1 MTDHELLLI
10 DRLSVIKTADIKYD
24 LNSNAYLS
32 FSGGKDST
40 LLHYL
45 LDEALPNNRIPRVYI
60 DTGIEYQLIREFVYN
75 MAKNDD
81 RFVIIKPTLPIK
93 ATLEKYG
100 YPFKSKEHSFKLHE
114 WQLGN
119 RETNFIKKYLGDG
132 DYSCPKK
139 LKYQFSDDFKINVS
153 HMCCVKL
160 KKQPIKKWMKENDK
174 AISITGMRREE
185 GGQRA
190 TLKCILT
197 DKKGNIE
204 KFHPLAVVNDD
215 WEDWYIKE
223 RNIRLC
229 ELYYPPYN
237 FIRTGCKGC
246 PFNLNLQK
254 DLDTMAELL
263 PNERKAC
270 EVIWKP
276 VYEEYR
282 RIGYRLR
289 KKDKQMTIFDRE

>member
-10 DRLSVIKTADIKYD
+10 DRLAVIKSADDKYD

-45 LDEALPNNRIPRVYI
+45 LDEALPGNRIPRVYI
-60 DTGIEYQLIREFVYN
+60 DTGIEYQLIRDFVLS

-100 YPFKSKEHSFKLHE
+100 YPFKSKEHAFKLHE

-132 DYSCPKK
+132 EFSCPKK

-160 KKQPIKKWMKENDK
+160 KKQPIKKWMKDNNK
-174 AISITGMRREE
+174 PISITGMRREE

-197 DKKGNIE
+197 DKKGNVK

-215 WEDWYIKE
+215 WEDWYIKK

-254 DLDTMAELL
+254 DLDTMAERL
-263 PNERKAC
+263 PNERKQC

-289 KKDKQMTIFDRE
+289 KKEDQMTIFDRE

>member
-1 MTDHELLLI
+1 MDYELTLF
-10 DRLSVIKTADIKYD
+10 DRIEVIKTAYEKYD
-24 LNSNAYLS
+24 LEHNAYIS

-45 LDEALPNNRIPRVYI
+45 FDEALPNNRIPRVYI
-60 DTGIEYQLIREFVYN
+60 DTGIEYQMIRDFVYS

-119 RETNFIKKYLGDG
+119 RETNFIKKYLGNG

-139 LKYQFSDDFKINVS
+139 LKYQFSDDFKINIS

-160 KKQPIKKWMKENDK
+160 KKQPIKKWMKENGK
-174 AISITGMRREE
+174 PISITGMRREE

-197 DKKGNIE
+197 DKKGNVE

-215 WEDWYIKE
+215 WG
-223 RNIRLC
+223 RL
-229 ELYYPPYN
+229 
-237 FIRTGCKGC
+237 
-246 PFNLNLQK
+246 
-254 DLDTMAELL
+254 
-263 PNERKAC
+263 
-270 EVIWKP
+270 
-276 VYEEYR
+276 VYQGTQY
-282 RIGYRLR
+282 
-289 KKDKQMTIFDRE
+289 

>member
-1 MTDHELLLI
+1 MTDYELLLI

-24 LNSNAYLS
+24 LNDNAYLS

-45 LDEALPNNRIPRVYI
+45 LDEALPGNRIPRVYI
-60 DTGIEYQLIREFVYN
+60 DTGIEYQLIRDFVYS

-100 YPFKSKEHSFKLHE
+100 YPFKSKEHAFKLHE

-119 RETNFIKKYLGDG
+119 RETNFIKKYLGNG
-132 DYSCPKK
+132 DFSCPKK

-160 KKQPIKKWMKENDK
+160 KKQPIKKWMKENNK
-174 AISITGMRREE
+174 PISITGMRREE

-254 DLDTMAELL
+254 DLDTMEELL

-270 EVIWKP
+270 EAIWKP

-289 KKDKQMTIFDRE
+289 KQMTIFDKE

>member
-10 DRLSVIKTADIKYD
+10 DRLAVIKSADDKYD

-60 DTGIEYQLIREFVYN
+60 DTGIEYQLIREFVYC
-75 MAKNDD
+75 MARYDD

-119 RETNFIKKYLGDG
+119 RETNFIKKYLGNG

-160 KKQPIKKWMKENDK
+160 KKQPIKKWMKEILSRIK
-174 AISITGMRREE
+174 AEIGDMLYGTPTFQAVMLWSDPELQE
-185 GGQRA
+185 A
-190 TLKCILT
+190 LTLF
-197 DKKGNIE
+197 KK
-204 KFHPLAVVNDD
+204 
-215 WEDWYIKE
+215 
-223 RNIRLC
+223 R
-229 ELYYPPYN
+229 
-237 FIRTGCKGC
+237 
-246 PFNLNLQK
+246 
-254 DLDTMAELL
+254 
-263 PNERKAC
+263 
-270 EVIWKP
+270 
-276 VYEEYR
+276 
-282 RIGYRLR
+282 
-289 KKDKQMTIFDRE
+289 

>member
-45 LDEALPNNRIPRVYI
+45 LDEALPGNRIPRVYI
-60 DTGIEYQLIREFVYN
+60 DTGIEYQLIRDFVLS

-100 YPFKSKEHSFKLHE
+100 YPFKSKEHAFKLHE

-132 DYSCPKK
+132 EFSCPKK
-139 LKYQFSDDFKINVS
+139 LKYQFSDDFKVNVS

-160 KKQPIKKWMKENDK
+160 KKQPIKKWMKDNNK
-174 AISITGMRREE
+174 PISITGMRREE
-185 GGQRA
+185 GGNEPHLNVSSLTRKE
-190 TLKCILT
+190 TL
-197 DKKGNIE
+197 
-204 KFHPLAVVNDD
+204 
-215 WEDWYIKE
+215 
-223 RNIRLC
+223 R
-229 ELYYPPYN
+229 N
-237 FIRTGCKGC
+237 FIRW
-246 PFNLNLQK
+246 Q
-254 DLDTMAELL
+254 
-263 PNERKAC
+263 
-270 EVIWKP
+270 
-276 VYEEYR
+276 
-282 RIGYRLR
+282 
-289 KKDKQMTIFDRE
+289 

>member
-1 MTDHELLLI
+1 MEQQEDFLLTLF
-10 DRLSVIKTADIKYD
+10 DRKEVIKTAYEKYD
-24 LNSNAYLS
+24 LEHNSYIS

-45 LDEALPNNRIPRVYI
+45 FDEVLPCNRIPRVYI

-75 MAKNDD
+75 LAKNDD
-81 RFVIIKPTLPIK
+81 RFVIIKPSLPIK
-93 ATLEKYG
+93 VMLEKYG

-119 RETNFIKKYLGDG
+119 RETNFIKKYLGNG
-132 DYSCPKK
+132 HYSCPKK
-139 LKYQFSDDFKINVS
+139 LKYQFSDDFKINIS

-160 KKQPIKKWMKENDK
+160 KKQPIKKWMKENNK
-174 AISITGMRREE
+174 FISITGMRREE

-190 TLKCILT
+190 TLKCILI
-197 DKKGNIE
+197 DKKGNVE
-204 KFHPLAVVNDD
+204 KFHPLAIVSND

-229 ELYYPPYN
+229 ELYYSPFY
-237 FIRTGCKGC
+237 FVRTGCKGC

-254 DLDTMAELL
+254 DLDTMEELL

-282 RIGYRLR
+282 KIGYRLN
-289 KKDKQMTIFDRE
+289 KVHQMKLF

>member
-1 MTDHELLLI
+1 MDYELTLF
-10 DRLSVIKTADIKYD
+10 DRIEVIKTAYEKYD
-24 LNSNAYLS
+24 LEHNAYIS

-45 LDEALPNNRIPRVYI
+45 IDEALPGNRIPRVYI
-60 DTGIEYQLIREFVYN
+60 DTGIEYQLIREFVHS

-119 RETNFIKKYLGDG
+119 RETNFIKKYLGNG

-139 LKYQFSDDFKINVS
+139 LKYQFSDDFKINIS

-160 KKQPIKKWMKENDK
+160 KKQPIKKWMKENGK
-174 AISITGMRREE
+174 PISITGMRREE

-197 DKKGNIE
+197 DKKGNVE

-254 DLDTMAELL
+254 DLETMAELL

-270 EVIWKP
+270 EAIWKP

-282 RIGYRLR
+282 RIGYRLT
-289 KKDKQMTIFDRE
+289 KSEQIKLFDD

>member
-119 RETNFIKKYLGDG
+119 RETNFIKKYLGNG